1 MRNKIYSFKDLN
13 LNKFINNKD
22 NLEKDWEF
30 LFRNNLSKENFRK
43 FDKYKNPNEFW
54 NQQAPPKKSFEEPTG
69 LDELRRKQKE
79 KQRPLTSFTDDVFE
93 PVSPKKKKSSQF
105 IKV

>member
-1 MRNKIYSFKDLN
+1 LTTVGRWYGSEIGITMPNIFSKGKYIFFILKD
-13 LNKFINNKD
+13 
-22 NLEKDWEF
+22 
-30 LFRNNLSKENFRK
+30 
-43 FDKYKNPNEFW
+43 KNPNEFW

-93 PVSPKKKKSSQF
+93 PVSPKKKKSF
-105 IKV
+105 